1 MLAAYMEMQRARDP
15 LATTPRRFTLVPV
28 RVAIMVAQD
37 EKRRDVLIALGRPVP
52 AKWLAQERKDALAV
66 ERAVDFNTEA
76 ILESEDCD
84 ELAEIAFEEEM
95 TLAGFAEYE
104 EDETDVLHARTYK
117 LTTISKALTAEIEA
131 FKARRTQVI
140 CRHRYGKA
148 VQSTTVESDVGQLLR
163 MLGWMKSHRD
173 RSDDEGDPPRLTMKG
188 VVGSA
193 QFGLYV
199 EQYVEWLQAREV
211 KFSSIANY
219 TNSLVSLL
227 TYVMGDE
234 DYEAS
239 GESGFTI
246 YEQLC
251 NIRRQAHSAAS
262 IDRMY
267 RRRDPNWLEW
277 PQCQEVRMDCI
288 EKYERA
294 KGAPVKKL
302 KLLRDVVVLC
312 AFTCLPPDRV
322 GVIRL
327 LRFDHTLRWIP
338 DDEEEDPD
346 GPGAWFIDLTSKS
359 NKHKTRCCMVSTSWV
374 SPPTTQHPTP
384 ATQHSTTLPAVF
396 MARQ

>member
-1 MLAAYMEMQRARDP
+1 
-15 LATTPRRFTLVPV
+15 
-28 RVAIMVAQD
+28 MVAQD

-76 ILESEDCD
+76 VLESEDCD

-104 EDETDVLHARTYK
+104 EDATDVLHARTYK
-117 LTTISKALTAEIEA
+117 LTTISKALAAEIEA

-140 CRHRYGKA
+140 CRHRHGKA
-148 VQSTTVESDVGQLLR
+148 VQSTTVMSDVGQLLR
-163 MLGWMKSHRD
+163 MLGWVKSHRD
-173 RSDDEGDPPRLTMKG
+173 RSDDEGDPPPLTMKG

-193 QFGLYV
+193 QFGLYT
-199 EQYVEWLQAREV
+199 EQFVEWLQQRDV

-234 DYEAS
+234 DYEVT

-277 PQCQEVRMDCI
+277 PRCQEVRMDCI
-288 EKYERA
+288 EKYEKS

-322 GVIRL
+322 CHGRS
-327 LRFDHTLRWIP
+327 D
-338 DDEEEDPD
+338 
-346 GPGAWFIDLTSKS
+346 
-359 NKHKTRCCMVSTSWV
+359 
-374 SPPTTQHPTP
+374 
-384 ATQHSTTLPAVF
+384 STTVLYQTHSSVCHYL
-396 MARQ
+396 